1 MRTENV
7 LKPMLSYD
15 IHASLIWVWWSIA
28 LLWFLLFI

>member
-1 MRTENV
+1 
-7 LKPMLSYD
+7 MLSYD